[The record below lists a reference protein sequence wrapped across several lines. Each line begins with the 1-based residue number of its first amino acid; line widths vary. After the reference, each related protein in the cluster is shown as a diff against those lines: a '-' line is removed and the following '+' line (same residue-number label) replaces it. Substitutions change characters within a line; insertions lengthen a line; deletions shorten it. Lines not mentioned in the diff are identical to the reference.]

1 MEIGSYENKK
11 ISNILVLTH
20 GNWGEELIK
29 SAKMIA
35 GSFENVSAL
44 GLNPKDTFED
54 YLTKVKENLNASSG
68 KTLVI
73 VDLFGGTPSNIAAL
87 LSRDYDIAA
96 LSGLNLSML
105 LEAIIS
111 KDNTNSEKLN
121 SSVLNAG
128 KDNCKDIIK
137 IIDENINK

>member
-1 MEIGSYENKK
+1 MELNTCKNEK

-29 SAKMIA
+29 SARMIA

-44 GLNPKDTFED
+44 ALNPKDTFDD
-54 YLTKVKENLNASSG
+54 YLLKVKEKLNAFNG

-87 LSRDYDIAA
+87 LSREYDIAA
-96 LSGLNLSML
+96 LSGLNLPML

-111 KDNTNSEKLN
+111 KDNINSDNLN
-121 SSVLNAG
+121 EAALKAG
-128 KDNCKDIIK
+128 QGNCKDIIK
-137 IIDENINK
+137 MINESVNK